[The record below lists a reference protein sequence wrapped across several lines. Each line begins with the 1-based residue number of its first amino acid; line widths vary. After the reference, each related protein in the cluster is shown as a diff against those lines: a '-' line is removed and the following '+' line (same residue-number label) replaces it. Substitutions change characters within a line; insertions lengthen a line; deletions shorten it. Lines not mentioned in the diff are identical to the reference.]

1 MAVDFSDTLLFE
13 GNIEVGELKTQN
25 KKLSTLNIV
34 LYACLVAS
42 FIIII
47 HKLNPQDERI
57 KIIL

>member
-1 MAVDFSDTLLFE
+1 MAIDFSDTLLFE
-13 GNIEVGELKTQN
+13 GNIETSELKTQN
-25 KKLSTLNIV
+25 QKLNTLNIV

-47 HKLNPQDERI
+47 HRLNREDERK